1 MNKEPTQPET
11 SEELS
16 KVPNTKYQKL
26 FEQFQE
32 IDALPIDQWKQ
43 PHILGYICKKFKETF
58 GVEYVFKFNTPLP
71 SKSFELW
78 QVKAL
83 SGKLSSRPEIL
94 KAYIDWAY
102 AEKAKT
108 AKRKPTSISF
118 LTQDE
123 YTNQYKWKVLA
134 AYQPAQP
141 VVTKLSRVTPLPP
154 EYLQVCQEYQ
164 WLTIKTYGDLSF
176 LYHSIESNEIIENR
190 RLTTLAA
197 VSEKGLDITLLD
209 TIV

>member
-1 MNKEPTQPET
+1 MDKESTQPET

-26 FEQFQE
+26 FEQFKE
-32 IDALPIDQWKQ
+32 IDTLPVNQWKQ
-43 PHILGYICKKFKETF
+43 PHILGYICRKFKEIF

-78 QVKAL
+78 QGKAL

-108 AKRKPTSISF
+108 VKRKPTSISF

-123 YTNQYKWKVLA
+123 YTNQYKWKVLGSD
-134 AYQPAQP
+134 QPTQP
-141 VVTKLSRVTPLPP
+141 VIAKLSRSTPLPP
-154 EYLQVCQEYQ
+154 EYLQVCQEHQ
-164 WLTIKTYGDLSF
+164 WPAIKTYGDLSF
-176 LYHSIESNEIIENR
+176 LYSSVGSNEEIENL
-190 RLTTLAA
+190 RLTTFAA
-197 VSEKGLDITLLD
+197 LSEKGLDITILE